1 MILYK
6 PAMRFINIRNN
17 ITSGLELTWFSL
29 IDELKTIFSDSG
41 AMLILFF
48 AVFSYPLVYS
58 IAYKNNVVRDIPVSI
73 VDLDKTSVSRQL
85 TRMLG
90 ATKEISVNHEVGSLQ
105 EAKQLFWDG
114 DSKGIILIP
123 EGFEKNLSKGF
134 QTSLG
139 VYCDASYFLIYKE
152 TLSGTI
158 QATGTLSAGVEIK
171 RLLAAGSSEE
181 QAKQQR
187 DPMPT
192 KFYSLY
198 NPAGS
203 YGSSI
208 MPGMILIILQQT
220 LLIGIGMIGGA
231 GKERRNN
238 QEIKPGVRVRQG
250 MFSVV
255 FGKGLAYF
263 LIYIPNIAFTLVYLS
278 KWFGFPD
285 KGSFTDVCILLV
297 PYLFSVIFLGLM
309 ISMLFRRREHS
320 IMALVFFSPIVLFL
334 SGLSWP
340 KTAIPHLLSLIAQI
354 FPSTTMIPAYL
365 RVRTMGVPISAVKP
379 ELLFLLCQM
388 IVYFLIA
395 SAVYKISVIRQAQK
409 GMERK
414 GDLES
419 VGSGNG

>member
-1 MILYK
+1 
-6 PAMRFINIRNN
+6 MRFLNFRRN
-17 ITSGLELTWFSL
+17 ITSGLDLTWFSMV
-29 IDELKTIFSDSG
+29 DELKTIFSDSG

-58 IAYKNNVVRDIPVSI
+58 IAYKNNVVRDIPVTI
-73 VDLDKTSVSRQL
+73 VDLDKTSVSRQM
-85 TRMLG
+85 TRMFG
-90 ATKEISVNHEVGSLQ
+90 ATKELSVSQEVGSLQ
-105 EAKQLFWDG
+105 EAKHLFWDG
-114 DSKGIILIP
+114 NSKGIILIP
-123 EGFEKNLSKGF
+123 EGFEKNLSRGF
-134 QTSLG
+134 QTSVS

-152 TLSGTI
+152 TLGGVI
-158 QATGTLSAGVEIK
+158 QAAGTLSAGVEIK
-171 RLLAAGSSEE
+171 RLMAAGSSGE
-181 QAKQQR
+181 QAMQQR
-187 DPMPT
+187 DPMPV
-192 KFYSLY
+192 KFFSLY

-340 KTAIPHLLSLIAQI
+340 TTAIPALLRQLAQI

-365 RVRTMGVPISAVKP
+365 RVRTMGVPINDVKA
-379 ELLFLLCQM
+379 ELLFLVGQM

-395 SAVYKISVIRQAQK
+395 SAGYKISVIRQVRK

-414 GDLES
+414 GELES
-419 VGSGNG
+419 VGSGNS

>member
-1 MILYK
+1 MQFLNFRK
-6 PAMRFINIRNN
+6 N
-17 ITSGLELTWFSL
+17 ITSGLDLTWFSL
-29 IDELKTIFSDSG
+29 VDELKTIFSDSG

-58 IAYKNNVVRDIPVSI
+58 IAYKNNVVRDIPVTI
-73 VDLDKTSVSRQL
+73 VDLDKTSVSRQM
-85 TRMLG
+85 TRMFG
-90 ATKEISVNHEVGSLQ
+90 ATKELSVSQEVGSLQ

-114 DSKGIILIP
+114 NSKGIILIP
-123 EGFEKNLSKGF
+123 EGFEKNLSRGF
-134 QTSLG
+134 QTSVS

-152 TLSGTI
+152 TLGGVI
-158 QATGTLSAGVEIK
+158 QAAGTLSAGVEIK
-171 RLLAAGSSEE
+171 RLLASGSSEE
-181 QAKQQR
+181 QALQQR
-187 DPMPT
+187 DPMPA
-192 KFYSLY
+192 KFFSLY

-285 KGSFTDVCILLV
+285 KGSFSEVCILLV

-340 KTAIPHLLSLIAQI
+340 TTAIPPLLRQLAQI

-365 RVRTMGVPISAVKP
+365 RVRTMGVPIRDVKS
-379 ELLFLLCQM
+379 ELLFLVGQM

-395 SAVYKISVIRQAQK
+395 SAGYKISVIRQARK
-409 GMERK
+409 RMERK
-414 GDLES
+414 GELES
-419 VGSGNG
+419 VGSGNS